1 MKQFKAVFFALM
13 MIAVIGALTTTPAQ
27 RLQASEPPNKI
38 PQPHY
43 LPDLTVSEVAPSYS
57 DEQRDFRGTPV
68 PDEVWVKVPNQG
80 DGAAGAFKCVFQWDK
95 GYDNEQEFFFVQGGL
110 KAGKSIWLKASAKG
124 YNLWAAVHHFRF
136 TVNVGNAIAET
147 DTTNNTYNSP

>member
-1 MKQFKAVFFALM
+1 MRQFKAVLFALL
-13 MIAVIGALTTTPAQ
+13 MIAVVGVLTTAPA
-27 RLQASEPPNKI
+27 RRSQASEHSNDNPH
-38 PQPHY
+38 PHY
-43 LPDLTVSEVAPSYS
+43 LPDLTVSEVVPVYTGERSQS
-57 DEQRDFRGTPV
+57 RGTLV
-68 PDEVWVKVPNQG
+68 PDEVWFKVTNKG

>member
-1 MKQFKAVFFALM
+1 MRQIKAVLFALFM
-13 MIAVIGALTTTPAQ
+13 TAVIGALTTTPA
-27 RLQASEPPNKI
+27 RRSQASEHPNNN
-38 PQPHY
+38 PHQQY
-43 LPDLTVSEVAPSYS
+43 LPDLIVSQVVPVYIGERS
-57 DEQRDFRGTPV
+57 QGGGTLV
-68 PDEVWVKVPNQG
+68 PDEVWVKVTNKG

-110 KAGKSIWLKASAKG
+110 GAGKSIWLKASAKG
-124 YNLWAAVHHFRF
+124 YNLWAANHHFRF